1 MRFGTKV
8 IHGYNMIDK
17 ATGASSISICQAS
30 TFHQSDIDDDQ
41 KYTYSRFGNPTRE
54 ALEEAV
60 ACLEKAKYGL
70 AFSSGMAAI
79 TAVLL
84 SFSSGDH
91 LVVCKDIYG
100 GAFQLAS
107 EVFPRFGIEVTYV
120 DETVVEEWEKAIKPN
135 TKAFYLETPS
145 NPLLKITDIK
155 EVVKIAKKHNLLTII
170 DNTFMTPQYQNPI
183 CMGVDIVIHSATKF
197 LNGHSDVVLGL
208 VVTDNEQIFK
218 QMKKQ
223 QIILGALPGVEEC
236 WLVLRGMKTMSIRMK
251 KSSKSALKIAEFL
264 ENHPKVKKVYYPGLP
279 SHDGYEINK
288 KQASCGGAVL
298 SFELENC
305 KAVKTL
311 FKHIQYPIVA
321 VSLGGVES
329 ILSYP
334 VKMSHAS
341 VPEEER
347 LKQGITSGLV
357 RLSVG
362 IEETCD
368 LIEDLEQALEKIGEE
383 EIEE

>member
-1 MRFGTKV
+1 
-8 IHGYNMIDK
+8 MIDNT
-17 ATGASSISICQAS
+17 TGASSISICQAS
-30 TFHQSDIDDDQ
+30 TFHQNDIDDDQ

-54 ALEEAV
+54 ALEEAI

-84 SFSSGDH
+84 SFSTGDH
-91 LVVCKDIYG
+91 IVVCRDVYG
-100 GAFQLAS
+100 GAFQLMN

-120 DETVVEEWEKAIKPN
+120 DETNNDEWEKAIKEN

-145 NPLLKITDIK
+145 NPLLKITDIE

-183 CMGVDIVIHSATKF
+183 PMGVDIVIHSATKF

-208 VVTDNEQIFK
+208 VVTNDEETYK
-218 QMKKQ
+218 LMKKQ

-236 WLVLRGMKTMSIRMK
+236 WLLLRGMKTMEIRML
-251 KSSKSALKIAEFL
+251 KSSNSALKIAKYL
-264 ENHPKVKKVYYPGLP
+264 EQHPKVKKVFYPGLE
-279 SHDGYEINK
+279 SHEGYEINK
-288 KQASCGGAVL
+288 KQATCGGSVL
-298 SFELENC
+298 SFDLGKC
-305 KAVKTL
+305 IYAKQFFKYVK
-311 FKHIQYPIVA
+311 YPIIA

-334 VKMSHAS
+334 VKMSHAC

-362 IEETCD
+362 IEDVDD
-368 LIEDLEQALEKIGEE
+368 LIEDIEQALNRIVDEE
-383 EIEE
+383 